1 MRGDRPFGIT
11 ILSVYY
17 LAWGLLALLFNLFGT
32 FIGFLTICF
41 SFGTFASSVGGLI
54 TAILNILLAGA
65 LFSGRNFARSIVM
78 ILAVLGI
85 ASGILAGV
93 QGGFGIGLIV
103 NIAINAFVL
112 YYMQQDGVKRFFAA
126 N

>member
-32 FIGFLTICF
+32 VIGFLTICF

-65 LFSGRNFARSIVM
+65 LFSGRNFARGIVM

-85 ASGILAGV
+85 AAGILSGV

-103 NIAINAFVL
+103 NVAINAFVL
-112 YYMQQDGVKRFFAA
+112 YYMQQDSVKRFFAA